1 MRTNLFKLTA
11 AAGVLA
17 LTLTACGSD
26 DDGET
31 DGALAGE
38 GSGDDCVIEG
48 EVPVG
53 AALSLTGA
61 AASYGE
67 SQKSGLEL
75 AAEALNEKEGVTYKL
90 TIEDDQ
96 TDPKQ
101 GITVFEGFVGDGT
114 SVIIGPTL
122 SNTAFQSQPIA
133 QEGSTPVLAISNT
146 AAGITDQGD
155 YIFRNSL
162 TEAQVIPQT
171 VAKAVE
177 TYGLENVIVMYSND
191 DAFTESGYDVMASSL
206 EEEGITVA
214 DTLTFSKADTD
225 FRALLTEAKAANPD
239 AIFVSGLIE
248 AAIPLVTQAR
258 ELGLDVPIIGGN
270 GFNNPQLMADAGD
283 AAEGVVVGAAW
294 NSASDNP
301 ENTEF
306 LAAYEEKFGSQ
317 PDQFAAQ
324 AYAGLHMIDAAVR
337 AECSAERDAIKEG
350 LGGISDMP
358 TVLGSISILDNRD
371 AEHEA
376 VVQVV
381 KDGQFTVLP

>member
-26 DDGET
+26 GDGET

-67 SQKSGLEL
+67 SQKAGLEL

-146 AAGITDQGD
+146 AAGIT
-155 YIFRNSL
+155 
-162 TEAQVIPQT
+162 
-171 VAKAVE
+171 
-177 TYGLENVIVMYSND
+177 
-191 DAFTESGYDVMASSL
+191 
-206 EEEGITVA
+206 
-214 DTLTFSKADTD
+214 
-225 FRALLTEAKAANPD
+225 
-239 AIFVSGLIE
+239 
-248 AAIPLVTQAR
+248 
-258 ELGLDVPIIGGN
+258 
-270 GFNNPQLMADAGD
+270 
-283 AAEGVVVGAAW
+283 
-294 NSASDNP
+294 
-301 ENTEF
+301 
-306 LAAYEEKFGSQ
+306 
-317 PDQFAAQ
+317 
-324 AYAGLHMIDAAVR
+324 
-337 AECSAERDAIKEG
+337 
-350 LGGISDMP
+350 
-358 TVLGSISILDNRD
+358 
-371 AEHEA
+371 
-376 VVQVV
+376 
-381 KDGQFTVLP
+381 